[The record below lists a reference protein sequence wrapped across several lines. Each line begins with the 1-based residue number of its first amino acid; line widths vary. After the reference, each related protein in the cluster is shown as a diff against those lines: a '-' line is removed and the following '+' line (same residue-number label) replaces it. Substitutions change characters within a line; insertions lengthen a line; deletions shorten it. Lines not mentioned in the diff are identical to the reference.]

1 MKKSAVRESF
11 ESLIIAVALALFA
24 RTFVF
29 QAFKIPS
36 GSMEKGLL
44 VGDHLIIN
52 KMGFAPAVTGL
63 ERALLPG
70 RPIKRG
76 DVIVFKYPV
85 DPTRDF
91 IKRVI
96 GLPGDRV
103 ELKRK
108 KVYINGQPLDEPYV
122 QYLMPIPGEG
132 EQTDDKRVAYGPVT
146 VPAGQYFMMGDNRDN
161 SEDSRFWGFAPAT
174 YVKGQALFIYF
185 STGASFGDVQWGRLF
200 KRVR

>member
-1 MKKSAVRESF
+1 MKKSVVREYF

-44 VGDHLIIN
+44 IGDHLIIN
-52 KMGFAPAVTGL
+52 KMGFAPGVTGL

-76 DVIVFKYPV
+76 DVIVFKFPP

-96 GLPGDRV
+96 GLPGDRL

-108 KVYINGQPLDEPYV
+108 KVYINDQPIEEPYV
-122 QYLMPIPGEG
+122 QYLTPMPGEG

-146 VPAGQYFMMGDNRDN
+146 VPAGQFFMMGDNRDN
-161 SEDSRFWGFAPAT
+161 SDDSRFWGFVPAT

-185 STGASFGDVQWGRLF
+185 STGASFGDVQWGRLLN
-200 KRVR
+200 RVR